1 MVCREE
7 GGGVD
12 MGDKLSIKQQMPV
25 VPGLGERQPEH
36 PMGNPPSSASKA
48 LQAATKGGFY

>member
-7 GGGVD
+7 GGGV
-12 MGDKLSIKQQMPV
+12 GDKLSIKQQMPV
-25 VPGLGERQPEH
+25 VPGIWERKPEH

-48 LQAATKGGFY
+48 LQAETKGGFY